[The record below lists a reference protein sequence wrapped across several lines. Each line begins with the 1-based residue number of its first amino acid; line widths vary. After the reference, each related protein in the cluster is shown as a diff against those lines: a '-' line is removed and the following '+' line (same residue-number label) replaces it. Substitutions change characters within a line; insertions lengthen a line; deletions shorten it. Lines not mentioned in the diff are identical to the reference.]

1 MPIPTLEEAETF
13 AAFGG
18 FLLGAASLAIT
29 VYDKF
34 LKRGTVRVEVERSSV
49 KLLGRGWYAVQ
60 LDVVLKSQNAKNW
73 VKAIYLEHSR
83 DIVQVRIKE
92 SGTFETTTKLP
103 FRVGLVSEQDDFLE
117 LDQAAFLERLKAR
130 PESAIT
136 LKDLSL
142 DEGEQRSFRL
152 VAELE
157 TERLSD
163 ETLELPLR
171 GWRLVVDLGQ
181 SLSSVP
187 VSLRPHH
194 TNPKTLLPQQ
204 SKPTGFIDG

>member
-1 MPIPTLEEAETF
+1 MPIPTFEEAKTF

-18 FLLGAASLAIT
+18 LLLGAANLAIT

-34 LKRGTVRVEVERSSV
+34 LKRGTVQIEVEKSSA

-60 LDVVLKSQNAKNW
+60 LDVILKSQRAKNW

-83 DIVQVRIKE
+83 DVIQIRIKVR
-92 SGTFETTTKLP
+92 GAFETTAKLP
-103 FRVGLVSEQDDFLE
+103 FRVGLLHEQDDFLE
-117 LDQAAFLERLKAR
+117 LDQTAFLERLKAK
-130 PESAIT
+130 PENAVT

-157 TERLSD
+157 TERLPD
-163 ETLELPLR
+163 ETLELPLH

-181 SLSSVP
+181 SLSSTP
-187 VSLRPHH
+187 VLFRPHH

-204 SKPTGFIDG
+204 SKPAGFIDG